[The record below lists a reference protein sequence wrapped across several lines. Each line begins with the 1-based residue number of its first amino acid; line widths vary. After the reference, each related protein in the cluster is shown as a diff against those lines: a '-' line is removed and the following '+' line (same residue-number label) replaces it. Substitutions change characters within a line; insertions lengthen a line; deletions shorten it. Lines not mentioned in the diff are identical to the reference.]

1 MGLDIVMSY
10 GDRLVNS
17 TLHITE
23 ANGHNCLISLII
35 LTNGSHFYL
44 WGFLLK
50 KIFMWFDIKHI
61 TFVKTA
67 LDSNAIESM
76 YVCTITRLQMFP
88 KLLERIGVVIQN
100 LDS

>member
-1 MGLDIVMSY
+1 
-10 GDRLVNS
+10 
-17 TLHITE
+17 
-23 ANGHNCLISLII
+23 
-35 LTNGSHFYL
+35 
-44 WGFLLK
+44 
-50 KIFMWFDIKHI
+50 MWFDIKHI